1 MAMLGAVAATVLAGW
16 APGAAAQ
23 QRDYLDVTGGVHQ
36 PGIEVLAQRELFEGT
51 LCGDGMFCPNEP
63 IKRSTVAVWLIRALQ
78 VEPTALSTSRFADVD
93 ADDWWAPYVERLA
106 ELEVTVG
113 CKRDP
118 LRYCPDSSVTRAQ
131 MASFLVRAFGVEP
144 GMSADFTDIEG
155 TSHTSNINAL
165 AAARITAGCKKI
177 PLRYCP
183 DSSVTRAQMATFMAR
198 ALGLVPL
205 PPEFVLSLPSHCS
218 GWESERPHDP
228 PEAGCPVWWSHLFDL
243 EPSPEGITAHEMRA
257 HLTAALPNYQ
267 PHRLS
272 GTTYSATDRLED
284 LPAPVR
290 ELIASTLARL
300 AAEDPAT
307 AGRVVTITAIPTAC
321 FGEFVAACAYP
332 SGINFV
338 NVSGTGWWLRGIH
351 TVAHEWAHV
360 RDYGIVP
367 GGSRSPEWCRRLAER
382 ASADEATGR
391 LVTHTGL
398 LEAASP
404 AHSAPLRSGAGCA
417 GALIARFAPEIDS
430 HDRPGGIVEL
440 SANAQAQAWMRR
452 GFASAEARWWAAE
465 AAAGYPAL
473 ETPLDA
479 PLEPGPLVPRPSR
492 PERGSCESSLP
503 QPELCTAP
511 DNCHNGMHQHPF
523 RPDWRHYHTGGLELH
538 THHRWHV
545 LVDGVAVPTDV
556 ARPSGGYCEYPDGR
570 RALGGFSPG
579 KVFGEPVSVTRGTY
593 SPDGAW
599 LYTGIGPCVYP
610 ATPGHPRYDPTN
622 WQQAVCTGH
631 ATQSP
636 EATDRIW
643 VRCGPA
649 MGHRCPDEDD
659 FADGEYDDGWVACGE
674 LDPRTGYFSDICRA
688 TTGEPRRR

>member
-1 MAMLGAVAATVLAGW
+1 MAMLGAVAATALAGW

-177 PLRYCP
+177 PLSYCP
-183 DSSVTRAQMATFMAR
+183 SKAVTRAQMATFMAR
-198 ALGLVPL
+198 ALGLVAL

-218 GWESERPHDP
+218 GRESERPHDP

-257 HLTAALPNYQ
+257 RLTAALPNYQ

-284 LPAPVR
+284 LPASVR

-321 FGEFVAACAYP
+321 GIPASACVYP
-332 SGINFV
+332 NGINFV
-338 NVSGTGWWLRGIH
+338 NISGIGRWLRGIR
-351 TVAHEWAHV
+351 TIAHEWAHL
-360 RDYGIVP
+360 RDYEIAPDGI
-367 GGSRSPEWCRRLAER
+367 GSPEWCDRLAER
-382 ASADEATGR
+382 ASADEASGR
-391 LVTHTGL
+391 LVTHSAV

-404 AHSAPLRSGAGCA
+404 AHAAPLRSGPGCA

-430 HDRPGGIVEL
+430 HDQPGTIAEL

-452 GFASAEARWWAAE
+452 GFASAEARWWVAE

-473 ETPLDA
+473 DPPMDP
-479 PLEPGPLVPRPSR
+479 PLEPGQLVPRPAR
-492 PERGSCESSLP
+492 PEPGSCEDESP
-503 QPELCTAP
+503 QPQVCTTP
-511 DNCHNGMHQHPF
+511 DDCHNGMHEHPF
-523 RPDWRHYHTGGLELH
+523 RPETRHYHSGGLEPH
-538 THHRWHV
+538 THHRWHI
-545 LVDGVAVPTDV
+545 LVDGSAVPTNN
-556 ARPSGGYCEYPDGR
+556 AHPSGEYCEYPDGR
-570 RALGGFSPG
+570 RALAGFSPG
-579 KVFGEPVSVTRGTY
+579 KVFGEPVYVSWASY
-593 SPDGAW
+593 SPDGEW
-599 LYTGIGPCVYP
+599 LQTSGGSCVST

-622 WQQAVCTGH
+622 WQQEVCQGH

-636 EATDRIW
+636 RVADRFW
-643 VRCGPA
+643 QPCGPKT
-649 MGHRCPDEDD
+649 GHRCPTKANL
-659 FADGEYDDGWVACGE
+659 ADGEYDGGWVACGE
-674 LDPRTGYFSDICRA
+674 LDSRTGSFWDICRA